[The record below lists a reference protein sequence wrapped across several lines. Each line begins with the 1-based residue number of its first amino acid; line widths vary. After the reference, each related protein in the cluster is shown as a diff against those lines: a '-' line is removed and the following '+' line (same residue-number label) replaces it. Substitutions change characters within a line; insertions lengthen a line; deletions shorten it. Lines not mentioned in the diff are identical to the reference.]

1 MHERNIF
8 FGIWIYLNTD
18 KVQLDIWYKSLAN
31 SQGNMKW
38 ATHCSNKVECTLVN
52 EKDVL
57 DFERDFKIDAAYSL
71 QAASLTD
78 L

>member
-1 MHERNIF
+1 
-8 FGIWIYLNTD
+8 
-18 KVQLDIWYKSLAN
+18 
-31 SQGNMKW
+31 MKYE
-38 ATHCSNKVECTLVN
+38 THCINKVECTLVN

-78 L
+78 LQFWRECTKFQY

>member
-1 MHERNIF
+1 
-8 FGIWIYLNTD
+8 
-18 KVQLDIWYKSLAN
+18 
-31 SQGNMKW
+31 MKYE
-38 ATHCSNKVECTLVN
+38 THCINKVECTLVN

-78 L
+78 LYFWRECTMFQYDEKEFFSSLH